1 MTQTYPTGPPTQPQ
15 PWGTPP
21 APKPKRSKKQKA
33 LLIVVGVIALP
44 WIIGSL
50 AGDPTPT
57 TDAPATTAAAAP
69 QADQP
74 ATTETP
80 ATKATAAPTTAKPK
94 PEFTTSQE
102 QAIGAAQDYLDSQG
116 FSKVGLI
123 DQLSSPYGSD
133 FSKADAT
140 VAVNYLKVD
149 WNQQA
154 VRVAKEYLASQHFS
168 RNGLIEQLSSPY
180 GSKFTRAQATYAAG
194 KVGL

>member
-50 AGDPTPT
+50 AGDPTT
-57 TDAPATTAAAAP
+57 
-69 QADQP
+69 DQP

-149 WNQQA
+149 WNEQA